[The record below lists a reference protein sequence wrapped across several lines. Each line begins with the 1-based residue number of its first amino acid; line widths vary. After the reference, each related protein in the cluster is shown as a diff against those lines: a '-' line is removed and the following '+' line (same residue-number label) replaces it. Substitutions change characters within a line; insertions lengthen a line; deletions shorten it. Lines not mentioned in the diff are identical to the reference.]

1 MFKLAKLKT
10 CKDYTY
16 QKPLHHLQQSQ
27 NNGLFYVTNHVQ
39 SDYGTDLFY
48 LKVCRYKCKA

>member
-1 MFKLAKLKT
+1 MFKLAILKT

-39 SDYGTDLFY
+39 SDYGNDLFY
-48 LKVCRYKCKA
+48 LKVCR